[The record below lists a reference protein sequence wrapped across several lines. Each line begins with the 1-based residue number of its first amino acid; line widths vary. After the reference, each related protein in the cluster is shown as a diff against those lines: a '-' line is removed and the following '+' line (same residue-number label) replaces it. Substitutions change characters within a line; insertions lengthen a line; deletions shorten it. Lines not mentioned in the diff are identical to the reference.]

1 MHDLRLSVAVGDY
14 DRMRPLFDGEV
25 RIDGVDP
32 VFMRLSPE
40 EIFFRAFRHAEFD
53 VCELSL
59 SSFTV
64 RTARGDNPYVGIPVY
79 PSRAFRHTSI
89 VIRTDRGIA
98 SPADLRGRRL
108 GTPEYQLTACV
119 WARALLEGDHGVRCS
134 DVTWV
139 RGGLEQAGRVEKIAL
154 ALPPE
159 IRLEDAPPDTTL
171 SAMLEAGE
179 IDGIIGPRAPA
190 AFERGDP
197 HYGWLFADPTAAA
210 ADYFRRTKIFP
221 IMHVLGLRRSI
232 AEQHPWLPG
241 ALLKAFEQSK
251 QRGLASLTDTS
262 ATKVTLPFVEEQ
274 LRRVRGLM
282 GQDFW
287 SYGVAANWHVLE
299 TFLRHHHTQ
308 GLSSRQLA
316 VEELFHPATFETFK
330 L

>member
-1 MHDLRLSVAVGDY
+1 MSDLRLSVAVGDY
-14 DRMRPLFDGEV
+14 DRMRPLFDHEV
-25 RIDGVDP
+25 PIDGVEP

-59 SSFTV
+59 SSFAV

-98 SPADLRGRRL
+98 APADLRGRRI
-108 GTPEYQLTACV
+108 GSPEYQLTACV
-119 WARALLEGDHGVRCS
+119 WARALLADDYGVRCS

-139 RGGLEQAGRVEKIAL
+139 RGGLEQPGRVEKIAL

-159 IRLEDAPPDTTL
+159 ITLQDAPPDTTL

-179 IDGIIGPRAPA
+179 IDAIVGPRAPA

-197 HYGWLFADPTAAA
+197 RYGWLFADPTAAA
-210 ADYFRRTKIFP
+210 ADYYRRTQIFP

-232 AEQHPWLPG
+232 AAQHPWLPG
-241 ALLKAFEQSK
+241 ALLKAFERSK
-251 QRGLASLTDTS
+251 QLALAKLTDTS

-274 LRRVRGLM
+274 LRRARALM

-287 SYGVAANWHVLE
+287 SYGVAANRHVLE
-299 TFLRHHHTQ
+299 TFLRHHHAQ
-308 GLSSRQLA
+308 GLSPRQLA